1 MIKLDI
7 LAIAI
12 HPDDL
17 ELSASGTLMV
27 EVANKKKVGILDL
40 THGELGSRGT
50 PQLRLQEAQKA
61 AEIMGIHVREFLN
74 FRDGFFAYDETN
86 LLEIVKRI
94 RKYQPEIVLANAVS
108 DRHPD
113 HGRAAKLIA
122 DACFYAGLVKIET
135 TLEGSTQGPWR
146 PKALYH
152 YIQDH
157 ALEPDFVVDV
167 SSVIDRKMQS
177 ILAYSSQ
184 FFDPKNPHNNTPIS
198 SPEFLESVKAKMR
211 VHGRPC
217 GFEFGEGFT
226 KSRYIGVK
234 SVFDLQ

>member
-1 MIKLDI
+1 MKLDI

-12 HPDDL
+12 HPDDV

-27 EVANKKKVGILDL
+27 EVAKGKKVGILDL
-40 THGELGSRGT
+40 THGELGTRGT
-50 PQLRLQEAQKA
+50 PQLRLQEAQRA

-74 FRDGFFAYDETN
+74 FRDGFFAHDEAN

-94 RKYQPEIVLANAVS
+94 RKYQPEIVLANALN

-113 HGRAAKLIA
+113 HGRAAKLVT

-135 TLEGSTQGPWR
+135 TLDGGNQKPWR
-146 PKALYH
+146 PKSLYH

-167 SSVIDRKMQS
+167 STVIERKMAS

-184 FFDPKNPHNNTPIS
+184 FYDPNNPSHNTPIS
-198 SPEFLESVKAKMR
+198 SPEFLETVKAKMR
-211 VHGRPC
+211 IHGRPC
-217 GFEFGEGFT
+217 GFEFGEGFNV
-226 KSRYIGVK
+226 SRYIGVK
-234 SVFDLQ
+234 SLSDLQ